1 MKKIFLT
8 EDNPTEGFLIRLSLG
23 QIENCSLNH
32 YSNGNDL
39 INSLEEQPN
48 ICIVD
53 LNLPDISGIE
63 VIETIR
69 EQSPNTKVIVVSSE
83 TDSEIIVNIQARYTP
98 YYIIKSDA
106 FLKNLKVMVED
117 LLAAQ
122 ENAN

>member
-63 VIETIR
+63 VIEKIN
-69 EQSPNTKVIVVSSE
+69 EQSPKTKVIIVSSE
-83 TDSEIIVNIQARYTP
+83 TDSEVIVNIQAKYTP

-122 ENAN
+122 ENTN